1 MKAFLK
7 YQWCCFLLMLLA
19 HVAAAQILAD
29 GEYLIKINQ
38 TGKYVAVAGAAT
50 NNGAWVVQW
59 DNEYKAHFKFILKN
73 LGGTIYSIKASHSGK
88 YLSTEGNA
96 VRGAKIIQWDWLNQ
110 DNQKWRIENS
120 PAGYTITCV
129 QNNQRMYL
137 SGANAATSTPA
148 NGTYFIC
155 NSDDAA
161 MSFTFRKNETGQQL
175 INSKPGNKIVSSNDR
190 PTAMTTLTN
199 ADVPYG
205 IYKIRV
211 NESGKYFAIAG
222 EEDMHNG
229 MRLIQWD
236 MLPRNNH
243 LFELKRLNNGNYTI
257 AAVHSHKLLDVV
269 DRQTTDGTQIQQW
282 DNLQGLNQ
290 QWKIY
295 GAANSYKIVSVASN
309 KGLQLSAG
317 ANNNSNG
324 TPLIITGN
332 STQSFSLLPARANK
346 FTEYVTI
353 KNLRLTVP
361 HGGDLDMFGVI
372 QVQVVNK
379 NGVSLNKYYQTGNI
393 LLNSPEAAAI
403 DMDKKRVVDVLNT
416 DVKLAIP
423 SDEIAGAE
431 VKIIYG
437 INESDA
443 DVNNPFKSFG
453 TAPFKPGGNPEAPTT
468 FNAGPFVAGGADDY
482 YLLKNVLST
491 CLKSRVDAGRYTNT
505 QSFYVSDIP
514 AECLVHVN
522 LQDEDGSDN
531 WLDVFFTIT
540 KERK

>member
-1 MKAFLK
+1 MS
-7 YQWCCFLLMLLA
+7 
-19 HVAAAQILAD
+19 HAQTLSD
-29 GEYLIKINQ
+29 GEYLIKINA
-38 TGKYVAVAGAAT
+38 TGKYVAVAGAST
-50 NNGAWVVQW
+50 NNGAWIIQW

-73 LGGTIYSIKASHSGK
+73 LGNNIYSIKASHSGK

-120 PAGYTITCV
+120 STGWHITCV
-129 QNNQRMYL
+129 QNEQRMYL
-137 SGANAATSTPA
+137 SGLNAATAAAA
-148 NGTYFIC
+148 NGAYFIC

-161 MSFTFRKNETGQQL
+161 MNFTFRKNETGQQL
-175 INSKPGNKIVSSNDR
+175 INTKPGNKMTSVNNDI
-190 PTAMTTLTN
+190 TAVAKQIT
-199 ADVPYG
+199 ADVPDG
-205 IYKIRV
+205 IYKIRI
-211 NESGKYFAIAG
+211 NESGKYLAIAG
-222 EEDMHNG
+222 EEDMNNG

-243 LFELKRLNNGNYTI
+243 LFALKRMDNGNYTI
-257 AAVHSHKLLDVV
+257 TAVHSNKLLDVV
-269 DRQTTDGTQIQQW
+269 DRQAADGTQVQQW
-282 DNLQGLNQ
+282 DDLQGSNQ

-295 GAANSYKIVSVASN
+295 GTANSYKIVSAASE

-317 ANNNSNG
+317 ISNNNNG
-324 TPLIITGN
+324 TALIITGN
-332 STQSFSLLPARANK
+332 SMQTFSLLPARANK
-346 FTEYVTI
+346 FTEYITL

-379 NGVSLNKYYQTGNI
+379 NGISLNKYYLTANV
-393 LLNSPEAAAI
+393 LLSAPESMAI
-403 DMDKKRVVDVLNT
+403 DMDKKRVFDVLNT

-423 SDEIAGAE
+423 AEEIAGAQ

-453 TAPFKPGGNPEAPTT
+453 VAAFKPGGNPEAPASFST
-468 FNAGPFVAGGADDY
+468 APFVAGGADDY

-491 CLKSRVDAGRYTNT
+491 CVKSKVDAGRYTNT

-514 AECLVHVN
+514 NECMVHVN

-531 WLDVFFTIT
+531 WLDIFFTIT